1 MSKPLDIKDFLA
13 KSLELPVID
22 VRTPAEYAQGHIPRA
37 VNLPLF
43 TNEERALVG
52 TLYVQQGRRDAV
64 LKGLELVGPKLEAM
78 ARAGLDLTENE
89 LLVHCW
95 RGGMR
100 SGAVAWLM
108 EQTGIRCFTLEK
120 GYKAYRSLV
129 LDFFNHIPH
138 RIIILGGLTGSGKTE
153 RLLQMQS
160 EGEQVIDLEGLA
172 NHKGSAFGGLGMPPQ
187 PSTEHFENLLF
198 QAFSQLDPLCPVW
211 VEDESRNVGK
221 CSIPKGLWE
230 RMQQAEFHLLETP
243 TEIRIERLM
252 QEYAGFM
259 PSLLSESILKI
270 EKRIGYEKCH
280 QALEACHHGDLRTA
294 LGICLAYY
302 DKSYTFQIETRLKS
316 NK

>member
-1 MSKPLDIKDFLA
+1 MPTDDSI
-13 KSLELPVID
+13 
-22 VRTPAEYAQGHIPRA
+22 
-37 VNLPLF
+37 
-43 TNEERALVG
+43 
-52 TLYVQQGRRDAV
+52 
-64 LKGLELVGPKLEAM
+64 
-78 ARAGLDLTENE
+78 
-89 LLVHCW
+89 
-95 RGGMR
+95 
-100 SGAVAWLM
+100 
-108 EQTGIRCFTLEK
+108 
-120 GYKAYRSLV
+120 YRQ
-129 LDFFNHIPH
+129 
-138 RIIILGGLTGSGKTE
+138 
-153 RLLQMQS
+153 LQ
-160 EGEQVIDLEGLA
+160 I
-172 NHKGSAFGGLGMPPQ
+172 
-187 PSTEHFENLLF
+187 
-198 QAFSQLDPLCPVW
+198 QLDRYPIGYPATKSGVEIDILKYFFTPLQAKIALCLTLRSIPIAPIRKRLKNKFDIELSHDDLAAMREDEPVW
-211 VEDESRNVGK
+211 LEDESRNVGK

>member
-1 MSKPLDIKDFLA
+1 
-13 KSLELPVID
+13 
-22 VRTPAEYAQGHIPRA
+22 
-37 VNLPLF
+37 
-43 TNEERALVG
+43 
-52 TLYVQQGRRDAV
+52 
-64 LKGLELVGPKLEAM
+64 
-78 ARAGLDLTENE
+78 
-89 LLVHCW
+89 
-95 RGGMR
+95 MR

-187 PSTEHFENLLF
+187 PSTEHFENMLF
-198 QAFSQLDPLCPVW
+198 HEFSQLDPLRPVW
-211 VEDESRNVGK
+211 LEDESRNVGK

-230 RMQQAEFHLLETP
+230 RMQQAEFHLIETP

-270 EKRIGYEKCH
+270 EKRIGYDKCH